1 MSHLVALQVRSLSPS
16 LSLSLARSLPL
27 SRSLSASLLSLSLPL
42 SRSRSVAQ
50 QVTCSPYS
58 SLPRARST
66 YWPEVG
72 TSWEMFSQLRSS
84 TSNKAR
90 EKEKERDRES
100 ENGRERERER
110 GESESV
116 PHSLEK
122 STLPRTLTYILRSIR
137 HSVGPLG
144 FECWAHSRTACP
156 SGEGSA
162 GWPRFPTFDHQ
173 AV

>member
-1 MSHLVALQVRSLSPS
+1 
-16 LSLSLARSLPL
+16 
-27 SRSLSASLLSLSLPL
+27 
-42 SRSRSVAQ
+42 
-50 QVTCSPYS
+50 
-58 SLPRARST
+58 
-66 YWPEVG
+66 
-72 TSWEMFSQLRSS
+72 MFSQLRSS

-156 SGEGSA
+156 SGERIRRMALVSQHLTIKQFDPSGAEEALHPPSDGCSA
-162 GWPRFPTFDHQ
+162 GCGGIHDGLSLSFSLALSLSAQVGAADQ
-173 AV
+173 ASGV